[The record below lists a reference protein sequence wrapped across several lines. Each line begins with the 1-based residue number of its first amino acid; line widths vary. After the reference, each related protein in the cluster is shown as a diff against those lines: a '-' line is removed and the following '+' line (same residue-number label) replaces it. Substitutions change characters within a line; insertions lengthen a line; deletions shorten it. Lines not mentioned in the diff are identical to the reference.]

1 MLPLPSCFIT
11 FSLPFSFINLKHT
24 LTFFFSLSLQHGFQH
39 IFVWVPRTLCSV
51 KSRGD
56 VGCWP
61 AANLGQVHSN
71 KFQWQLLLPEPCQS
85 CLHMVGGS
93 VALVFQRAWDFR
105 ALNFTGFWIFF
116 NVCEGI
122 KKKKKKS
129 PTSHESVRREKEMSM
144 GLLSRTRSTSCS
156 VFKCFPFS
164 AHWLF
169 FFLIGF
175 FLPLS
180 L

>member
-1 MLPLPSCFIT
+1 M
-11 FSLPFSFINLKHT
+11 
-24 LTFFFSLSLQHGFQH
+24 
-39 IFVWVPRTLCSV
+39 WVPRTLCSV

-93 VALVFQRAWDFR
+93 VALVFRRAWDFR

-122 KKKKKKS
+122 KERKKAQPRMNLWGEKRRCPWVYWAEQGPQAVVCLS
-129 PTSHESVRREKEMSM
+129 AFLSLPTDFFFNSFFFFTPVLVMAFNHSVCFESLKQA
-144 GLLSRTRSTSCS
+144 LLLRLQWQKSCS
-156 VFKCFPFS
+156 
-164 AHWLF
+164 
-169 FFLIGF
+169 
-175 FLPLS
+175 
-180 L
+180 